1 MYTLR
6 PDIFTLN
13 VNFYSFRWS
22 DITFDRRVARVK
34 LARAAAK
41 MRQRT
46 VAASMGTWM
55 DHCDARIRARY
66 IAGKVFGHMVAGKV
80 SNAWATWI
88 IFVRYMHTDAI
99 EAQRQHIVVKRC
111 LARIHNRQLDAAFAG
126 WIDVVETH
134 KAAQAEKTRQ
144 AAVVE
149 RCVRRMKQMTHV
161 RMFGRWYEAVQE
173 IKAIRHL
180 NIE

>member
-1 MYTLR
+1 MKIYTLR

-13 VNFYSFRWS
+13 FNFYSFRWS

-80 SNAWATWI
+80 SNAWATWVV
-88 IFVRYMHTDAI
+88 FVRYMHADAV
-99 EAQRQHIVVKRC
+99 EAQRQQIVVKRC
-111 LARIHNRQLDAAFAG
+111 LARYVTQYFQSIFSL
-126 WIDVVETH
+126 
-134 KAAQAEKTRQ
+134 
-144 AAVVE
+144 
-149 RCVRRMKQMTHV
+149 
-161 RMFGRWYEAVQE
+161 
-173 IKAIRHL
+173 
-180 NIE
+180 